1 MKIQQNTYSRGI
13 LMSGAGMLIIS
24 PDGLL
29 LRLVGDV
36 STWNIIFYRSAFI
49 ALSLVIFLLLRE
61 RRDISAIWHNFGRA
75 GWIST
80 ILMVASNLSF
90 VAAITN
96 TSVAN
101 TLVLV
106 ATMPFFSAI
115 LGWILI
121 GETVKPRTW
130 VSIGLAIGG
139 IIIIF
144 SGSLGGGNWTG
155 DQLAAFTAFLLGL
168 NLVVI
173 RKAKERAV
181 TMRALCMSG
190 IIAALIALP
199 MATPAAVTSVDMAY
213 LMLMGL
219 FIIPVSMVLFLSG
232 ARYAPVAE
240 IALLALI
247 ETVLGPFWVWLGVG
261 ETPSTNALIGG
272 GIVILAIVIN
282 ALVGMRNN
290 HYAKQQQ

>member
-155 DQLAAFTAFLLGL
+155 DLLAAFTAFLLGL

-247 ETVLGPFWVWLGVG
+247 ETVLGPFWAWLGVG